1 MASRVGAH
9 DNHPRPAP
17 ATGGVT
23 IELTELTD
31 VTYEV
36 EDGLAW
42 ITINRPDR
50 YNAFR
55 ARTVEEMIRCFK
67 AAWSDPAVG
76 VVALTGVGDKAF
88 CAGGDLKQQEET
100 GDYGPSET
108 GLFEIDVLHRV
119 IRDIPKPVIAAVNG
133 VAIGGGQ
140 VLHVVCDLTIAA
152 DHAKFGQTGPR
163 VGSFD
168 AGFGTA
174 FLARTLG
181 EKRAREVWFL
191 CRQYDAATFERWGLV
206 NRVVPLTD
214 LRAEVRVWADEMLE
228 KSPTALRMLKH
239 SFNADSESIAGIG
252 TMAFATLD
260 LFSSTSEAKEGKT
273 AFAEKRRPDFSRYR

>member
-1 MASRVGAH
+1 
-9 DNHPRPAP
+9 
-17 ATGGVT
+17 
-23 IELTELTD
+23 

-36 EDGLAW
+36 DDRLAW

-55 ARTVEEMIRCFK
+55 SRTVEEMIRCFK
-67 AAWSDPAVG
+67 AAWADNGVG
-76 VVALTGVGDKAF
+76 VVALTGAGDKAF
-88 CAGGDLKQQEET
+88 CSGGDLKQQEET

-133 VAIGGGQ
+133 LAIGGGH

-152 DHAKFGQTGPR
+152 DQARFGQSGPK

-174 FLARTLG
+174 LLARSLG

-191 CRQYDAATFERWGLV
+191 CRQYEAATLERWGLV
-206 NRVVPLTD
+206 NCVVPLAD
-214 LRAEVRVWADEMLE
+214 LRAEVRRWADEMLE

-260 LFSSTSEAKEGKT
+260 LFSSMPEAKEGKT
-273 AFAEKRRPDFSRYR
+273 AFAEKRPPDFDQYR